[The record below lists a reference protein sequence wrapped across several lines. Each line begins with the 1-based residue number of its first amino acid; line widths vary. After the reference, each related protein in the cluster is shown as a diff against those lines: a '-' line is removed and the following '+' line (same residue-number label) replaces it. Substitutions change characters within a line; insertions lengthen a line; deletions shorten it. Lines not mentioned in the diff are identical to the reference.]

1 MSLPQPVFSRA
12 EAIANGV
19 SARRLR
25 ASDLRRPFRGIRST
39 AESETLEQRCR
50 EYLPR
55 LRDDQFFSRVTAARL
70 YGIPLPRALETRDEL
85 DVTGRQ
91 SRPRTT
97 GVIGHRAVATPVAF
111 VRGLPV
117 TDATWLLPELSG
129 ILALDDLIVAGDA
142 LVRRKLP
149 PASLDQLLA
158 VANSSNAR
166 AIRAVRRALQDV
178 RPGTDSPMET
188 RVRLLIVRAGLPE
201 PVIGNTIY
209 DSVGGFIGTP
219 DLSYPAPRIAI
230 EYEGSQHRDNPRVF
244 AEDIERRELM
254 QEAGWYVIRVIA
266 DHVFRSPLWLTNRI
280 GRVLAQRDG

>member
-1 MSLPQPVFSRA
+1 MAKASPLPVSLPQPVFSTA
-12 EAIANGV
+12 EAITHGV

-111 VRGLPV
+111 VRF
-117 TDATWLLPELSG
+117 
-129 ILALDDLIVAGDA
+129 
-142 LVRRKLP
+142 
-149 PASLDQLLA
+149 
-158 VANSSNAR
+158 
-166 AIRAVRRALQDV
+166 
-178 RPGTDSPMET
+178 
-188 RVRLLIVRAGLPE
+188 
-201 PVIGNTIY
+201 
-209 DSVGGFIGTP
+209 GGRFRMFV
-219 DLSYPAPRIAI
+219 PAP
-230 EYEGSQHRDNPRVF
+230 
-244 AEDIERRELM
+244 
-254 QEAGWYVIRVIA
+254 IRPWRHA
-266 DHVFRSPLWLTNRI
+266 SDC
-280 GRVLAQRDG
+280 